1 MADVTESLLAAG
13 FVETAF
19 HCPACGLGGTSL
31 SRPAS
36 LLDRAC
42 LDCGQPVVTS
52 VLERFGRSG

>member
-1 MADVTESLLAAG
+1 MADVTEALLAAG

-36 LLDRAC
+36 LLDRTC
-42 LDCGQPVVTS
+42 LDCDEPVVTS
-52 VLERFGRSG
+52 VFERFGRRS